1 MRLQKSNKGENEN
14 DAKVIPPGSF
24 RRPEE
29 VDFTVLNAQTV
40 LLFDLSMLNMSF
52 FSSFSLV
59 DAGFVTKICTP
70 ITYDS
75 RPEKVDFLHVVFPSS
90 KSIAL

>member
-24 RRPEE
+24 RRPEK
-29 VDFTVLNAQTV
+29 VDFTVLNAKNV
-40 LLFDLSMLNMSF
+40 FLFYLSMINMSF
-52 FSSFSLV
+52 FSSFSFV
-59 DAGFVTKICTP
+59 YAGFVTKICIP

-75 RPEKVDFLHVVFPSS
+75 RPEKVDFNLHL
-90 KSIAL
+90 ALNF